1 MPRAVPSPLG
11 SALRATCTDT
21 AYSLLFFKTPYF
33 FFTWKKVDLEQEL
46 QIARYPK
53 WKSSSFATRTGES

>member
-11 SALRATCTDT
+11 SALRATCTVT

-33 FFTWKKVDLEQEL
+33 FLLGKKL
-46 QIARYPK
+46 
-53 WKSSSFATRTGES
+53 T